1 MKTSMRD
8 IRLRLKYLSEG
19 TATDFKY
26 QQTLKRATELLEN
39 NGSPN
44 QIIRCIEFGT
54 KNNCIYE
61 ETLFGLFDMLGEV
74 GTASQIRYAGN
85 IICNEWVSKARDAKE
100 AQTYLKQKLGRI
112 TGKVTNKVYK
122 NIKDAMNAVNGAV
135 NGAKKNFANNTQ
147 AIKNAV
153 APTTG
158 SSAPSKE
165 EDKEEAVKEAYE
177 KMYEMSTRMY
187 QADRIIKNYDKFS
200 KRFNIDKLIQENA
213 YVNGIDDTVI
223 SICGLMETYNI
234 PDEQKFSMVIEN
246 CWYGFN
252 RNAVEFDLSEV
263 ATTATDYYLTKG
275 GNSDMCRRILENSL
289 VVDKKDYK
297 GDLELIT
304 EEEPEDDD
312 DIQFEGGAVFTGTTR
327 ILRALS
333 EVDDAVKKPA
343 TSGFMKELNDYKTSD
358 EKNKETKLQW
368 LVRKLYTKKPEQIIE
383 GTPNLLAYIRK
394 FFILGICA
402 INPVIAAVA
411 LMADIFVG
419 LHMERE
425 ETKKMI
431 DHYNKEIDITKKKL
445 ETTKDKNEKERLEKY
460 LEALKEA
467 RKKID
472 EYYEGL
478 LSDEELDK
486 KYDEENDY
494 DDDDDFDIEQLMKDA
509 EKNGGK
515 FDDEDWDFD
524 DDEDWDFDDD
534 EEFEESAK
542 AIVKMARVVSII
554 ERMETPYITEEMC
567 IRVLSTLPSLAETF
581 VDISKASPSTINPN
595 ILESSLSYIDSKSE
609 AKTLQLGILERYN
622 IKNALADLRLHTPTK
637 SKPNDIFTE
646 LRTLAIG
653 SKVLSSVIGLN
664 TECMYKTS
672 ISEAS
677 FTNNVKLAA
686 QRLKKAAIKLSDK
699 EKSISKTIDAS
710 TSNFTKAA
718 ERSLTNDNR
727 EAVIRGSILP
737 SASKCIKAAIA
748 AAGTAV
754 IFDPVIAVI
763 GVLGYLGVS
772 KKYKAKERQLII
784 DELES
789 ELKICEKNIEIAERK
804 EDMDALRQLYRIQKE
819 LERQRQR
826 IKYKMKV
833 DFGQT
838 YHSTDETLGQ

>member
-8 IRLRLKYLSEG
+8 IRLRLKYLSEE

-61 ETLFGLFDMLGEV
+61 ETLFGLFDMLCEV
-74 GTASQIRYAGN
+74 GTESQIRYAGN

-122 NIKDAMNAVNGAV
+122 NIKDAMGAVNGAI

-153 APTTG
+153 APATG
-158 SSAPSKE
+158 SSNE

-177 KMYEMSTRMY
+177 KMYDMSTRMY

-200 KRFNIDKLIQENA
+200 KRFNIDRLIQENA

-252 RNAVEFDLSEV
+252 KNAVEFDLSEV

-275 GNSDMCRRILENSL
+275 GNSDMCRKILENSL

-312 DIQFEGGAVFTGTTR
+312 DIHFEGGAVFTGTTR

-333 EVDDAVKKPA
+333 EVEDAVKQPA
-343 TSGFMKELNDYKTSD
+343 TSAFMKELNDYKTSD

-368 LVRKLYTKKPEQIIE
+368 LVRKLYSKSPEQIIDD
-383 GTPNLLAYIRK
+383 TPNLFGYIRK

-402 INPVIAAVA
+402 INPVLAAVT

-431 DHYNKEIDITKKKL
+431 DHYNKEIDVTKKKL

-486 KYDEENDY
+486 KYDEEDDNY

-515 FDDEDWDFD
+515 FDDEDFDFD
-524 DDEDWDFDDD
+524 DDDWDFDDD

-542 AIVKMARVVSII
+542 AIVKMARVVSVI

-567 IRVLSTLPSLAETF
+567 TRVLSTIPSLAETF
-581 VDISKASPSTINPN
+581 VDISKASPNIIDPN
-595 ILESSLSYIDSKSE
+595 ILESSLSYITSKCE
-609 AKTLQLGILERYN
+609 AKTLSLGMFDKYN
-622 IKNALADLRLHTPTK
+622 IKNALTDLKLHTPSTK
-637 SKPNDIFTE
+637 SNDIFTE
-646 LRTLAIG
+646 LRHLAIG
-653 SKVLSSVIGLN
+653 SKVLAAVSGLN
-664 TECMYKTS
+664 AECMYKTS
-672 ISEAS
+672 ITEAS

-710 TSNFTKAA
+710 TANFTKAA

-754 IFDPVIAVI
+754 IFDPIIAVI

-838 YHSTDETLGQ
+838 YHSTEETLGQ